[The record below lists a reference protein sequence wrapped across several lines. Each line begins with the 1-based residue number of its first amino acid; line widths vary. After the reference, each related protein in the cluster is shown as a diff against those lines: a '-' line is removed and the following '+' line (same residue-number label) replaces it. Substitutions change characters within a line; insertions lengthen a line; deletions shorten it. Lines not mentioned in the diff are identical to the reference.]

1 MGIEDKASDQGKPSD
16 GERSPIDE
24 YIGGFPLQVRGKLE
38 TMRRIIAREAPGA
51 EEIIS
56 YRMPAFRLGATLV
69 YFAAFSRHIG
79 FYPTSGPIAAFQD
92 ELRPYRTSKG
102 AVQFPLDEE
111 LPVELIARMTRYRVE
126 EAARSNAARS
136 NAARGNAARGN
147 AARSNAS
154 RKKAPGLDEGG
165 AGR

>member
-1 MGIEDKASDQGKPSD
+1 MLESGPRKGRSMEIEDKAPKQEKPSG
-16 GERSPIDE
+16 GESSPIDE
-24 YIGGFPLQVRGKLE
+24 YIEGFPPPVRRKLE
-38 TMRRIIAREAPGA
+38 TMRRTIAGAAPGA

-92 ELRPYRTSKG
+92 ELKPYKASKG

-126 EAARSNAARS
+126 EAAR
-136 NAARGNAARGN
+136 GNAARG
-147 AARSNAS
+147 
-154 RKKAPGLDEGG
+154 KAPLRGEEG

>member
-1 MGIEDKASDQGKPSD
+1 MEIEDEAPKQEKPS
-16 GERSPIDE
+16 GRESSPIDV
-24 YIGGFPLQVRGKLE
+24 YIEGFPPLVRGKLE
-38 TMRRIIAREAPGA
+38 TMRRTIAGAAPGA

-92 ELRPYRTSKG
+92 ELKPYKASKG
-102 AVQFPLDEE
+102 AIQFPLDEE

-126 EAARSNAARS
+126 EAARGNVARS
-136 NAARGNAARGN
+136 D
-147 AARSNAS
+147 AS
-154 RKKAPGLDEGG
+154 SGG
-165 AGR
+165 ASQDGKRGTGR

>member
-1 MGIEDKASDQGKPSD
+1 MGIEDEASDQGKPS
-16 GERSPIDE
+16 GGKRSPIDE
-24 YIGGFPLQVRGKLE
+24 YIGGFPPRVQGKLE

-51 EEIIS
+51 KEIIS

-92 ELRPYRTSKG
+92 ELKPYKTSKG

-126 EAARSNAARS
+126 ET
-136 NAARGNAARGN
+136 
-147 AARSNAS
+147 ARSNAS
-154 RKKAPGLDEGG
+154 HSNASRSNTPRLDEGG